1 MAVIL
6 GIESSCDDTA
16 AAVIDGGKLLA
27 NIVAGQEIHR
37 AWGGV
42 IPELASRAHQENIVP
57 VVAEALKKSGKS
69 VKDLDAIAFTQGPG
83 LMGSLLVGASF
94 AKGLSHALN
103 KPLIAVNHMQ
113 AHILAHF
120 IEDESPRD
128 KPVFPFVCLTVSG
141 GHTQL
146 VLVSDAFT
154 YEVLGETQDDAAGE
168 AFDKTAKILGLPYPG
183 GPLVD
188 KHAQS
193 GDAASFRFPEAQIP
207 GYGYSFSGLK
217 TSVLYFVRDKVA
229 ADPKFVEENI
239 NDICASVQA
248 SIIRHL
254 LSKLKKVIADKNVK
268 CIALAGGVSANS
280 GLRKAVHALGEEL
293 NVQVCIPPFAY
304 CTDNA
309 AMIAMAGHFQYEKG
323 VFAPLNVAPLPRF
336 AVST

>member
-16 AAVIDGGKLLA
+16 AAIIANGKVLA
-27 NIVAGQEIHR
+27 NVVAGQEVHR
-37 AWGGV
+37 QWGGV

-57 VVAEALKKSGKS
+57 VVADALLKSGKS
-69 VKDLDAIAFTQGPG
+69 VKDIDAIAFTQGPG
-83 LMGSLLVGASF
+83 LMGSLLVGTSF
-94 AKGLSHALN
+94 AKGLAHALN

-120 IEDESPRD
+120 IEDENPRD
-128 KPVFPFVCLTVSG
+128 KPQFPFVCLTVSG

-146 VLVSDAFT
+146 VMVRDPYS
-154 YEVLGETQDDAAGE
+154 YEVVGETCDDAAGE

-188 KHAQS
+188 KNAAL
-193 GDAASFRFPEAQIP
+193 GDGTKFKFPEANIP
-207 GYGYSFSGLK
+207 NYGYSFSGLK
-217 TSVLYFVRDKVA
+217 TSVLYFVRDHVKGN
-229 ADPKFVEENI
+229 PKFVEENM

-254 LSKLKKVIADKNVK
+254 ISKLKKVIADTNVK

-280 GLRKAVHALGEEL
+280 GLRKAVHSLGEEM
-293 NVQVCIPPFAY
+293 NIQVCIPPFAY

-309 AMIAMAGHFQYEKG
+309 AMIAMAGHFLFEKKQ
-323 VFAPLNVAPLPRF
+323 FSSLNVSPLARNPI
-336 AVST
+336 